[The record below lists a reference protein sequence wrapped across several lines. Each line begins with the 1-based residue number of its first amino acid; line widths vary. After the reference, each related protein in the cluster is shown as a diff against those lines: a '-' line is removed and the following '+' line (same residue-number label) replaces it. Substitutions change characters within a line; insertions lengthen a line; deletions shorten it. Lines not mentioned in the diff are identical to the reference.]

1 MKSRKFILRMHEIII
16 LLIFKVVYD
25 SICMLW
31 KKCQS
36 IQIVHEHFSHKNRL
50 LRLQEDLDRL

>member
-1 MKSRKFILRMHEIII
+1 MHEIII